1 MPYSVPQNIDPDKI
15 FLVNFSELEGRWDPQ
30 FYTPKNLG
38 LVRSITKRVKWKRL
52 KELVRFS
59 TETWNQKDFFEEEF
73 PYVEISEIDTSN
85 GDIRNIN
92 FIEIAKAPSRAK
104 MIVHN
109 GDIIISTT
117 RPTRGAINLVNTKLP
132 ILIASTGFSV
142 IREVDENV
150 ILKTALFIIL
160 RLEMSLLQMGQRS
173 SGGNY
178 PAITQDELGKIIIPI
193 PPLHIQQQI
202 VDVYNAALSL
212 RKKKLSESKAKLA
225 SIDQYLLDELG
236 ITLPK
241 DSHEKTFIVNYKDVD
256 GGRLD
261 PNFYRLEYSSL
272 VSNLRE
278 SDFCKVKDVVV
289 FSDEMWNQE
298 SLFSDYFPYLEISG
312 INLEYGQ
319 IEAITLTR
327 KKDAP
332 SRAKMILRKGDLI
345 VSLTR
350 PMRGAIAIFD
360 IADYD
365 VVIASTGFS
374 VIRDVDSKRIS
385 KDYLCVVLKSSIV
398 LKQFAQRCSGGNYPA
413 ITQYDLGC
421 VSIPLP
427 SLDKQQE
434 IADHISAIRAEAKR
448 LEQEGEEILQSAR
461 LQVEQIILGEKDIEG

>member
-1 MPYSVPQNIDPDKI
+1 MPYSVPQHIDPNKI

-92 FIEIAKAPSRAK
+92 FIEITKAPSRAK

-117 RPTRGAINLVNTKLP
+117 RPTRGAISLVNTKLP

-178 PAITQDELGKIIIPI
+178 PAITQDELGKIIIPV

-202 VDVYNAALSL
+202 VNDYNAVLSQ

-225 SIDQYLLDELG
+225 SIDQYLLGELG
-236 ITLPK
+236 ITLPE

-261 PNFYRLEYSSL
+261 PFYHQSKYINIEKQISKGTYSPTKLKKLCYAISGVVYSS
-272 VSNLRE
+272 
-278 SDFCKVKDVVV
+278 
-289 FSDEMWNQE
+289 SDERKEGKAILRAN
-298 SLFSDYFPYLEISG
+298 
-312 INLEYGQ
+312 N
-319 IEAITLTR
+319 ITLETNELNFDSIR
-327 KKDAP
+327 YIDSSIKLSDDLKLHKND
-332 SRAKMILRKGDLI
+332 ILMC
-345 VSLTR
+345 T
-350 PMRGAIAIFD
+350 
-360 IADYD
+360 
-365 VVIASTGFS
+365 ASGSKEHAGKVAFISEELNYYFGGFMS
-374 VIRDVDSKRIS
+374 VIRICNSDINAT
-385 KDYLCVVLKSSIV
+385 YLFEYMASRFFKLN
-398 LKQFAQRCSGGNYPA
+398 LFRNLGGTN
-413 ITQYDLGC
+413 INN
-421 VSIPLP
+421 VNFKMIENFEIPLP
-427 SLDKQQE
+427 PLSKQRE
-434 IADHISAIRAEAKR
+434 IVDHISAIRAEAKA
-448 LEQEGEEILQSAR
+448 LEQEANAILEQAKKKVEEM
-461 LQVEQIILGEKDIEG
+461 ILG